1 MSLRV
6 AVVGATGA
14 VGSTMLKVMGERRFA
29 ADEVVPLASER
40 SAGRKVPYRDGELDG
55 APP

>member
-40 SAGRKVPYRDGELDG
+40 SAGKQVPYRRW
-55 APP
+55 